1 MIEDKT
7 KEQQPASPVKPKRGQ
22 RLRSLWAQLQCMGL
36 LHRHRL
42 RRKTQNH
49 VNDFGRKLAQNS
61 AVPVIGETLY
71 ALGYSTE
78 YGFVRVGRG
87 LRSGWL
93 WLWQAFTTLLANAAA
108 MAFPGAA
115 QMFRDLF
122 GPIWLFFRGCGSLL
136 VHAQRVRKEKGFA
149 AACKAS
155 VHYLASGVRRNLK
168 TLPRMAM
175 YVLPVC
181 ALAVMVTVF
190 NHTVRQPYA
199 LEVQVNGQTVGYV
212 ANEDVFNS
220 AREAVQERINYAD
233 TDHAKWTVEPT
244 YTVTVAHKTMDENEM
259 ADAILKSAS
268 DEISEGTALYLDGE
282 LTAVCA
288 DGNSLQRYIS
298 SLLEPYENPDDP
310 NTTVG
315 FNKDVTLEN
324 GIYFNESFQEEAEV
338 EQLLSG
344 VQQAEKSYT
353 VQSGDTIWSIA
364 QKNGLT
370 VKELCEMNTGFT
382 ANGEN
387 GLTQNSKILP
397 GDALTVVREE
407 ETLEVRITKVE
418 SWEEEIAYT
427 TETTKSKELN
437 SGTKR
442 VTQKGENGI
451 RTVTA
456 QRVYDANG
464 NQLSQQILS
473 TVVTKEPVTEKVTVG
488 TKKVS
493 SGASYITGSGRFIW
507 PVPGYRNCSRWYGGS
522 HKGVDICAAAG
533 TPIYA
538 SAGGTVTKA
547 GYNRAGAGTGYGNSI
562 IISHGNG
569 YTTLYA
575 HCLSLVV
582 HAGQSVKQGQLIG
595 YVGSTGRSS
604 GNHCHFEIRRNGSY
618 IAPQNVFNRSKYR

>member
-1 MIEDKT
+1 M
-7 KEQQPASPVKPKRGQ
+7 
-22 RLRSLWAQLQCMGL
+22 
-36 LHRHRL
+36 
-42 RRKTQNH
+42 
-49 VNDFGRKLAQNS
+49 
-61 AVPVIGETLY
+61 
-71 ALGYSTE
+71 
-78 YGFVRVGRG
+78 
-87 LRSGWL
+87 
-93 WLWQAFTTLLANAAA
+93 
-108 MAFPGAA
+108 
-115 QMFRDLF
+115 
-122 GPIWLFFRGCGSLL
+122 
-136 VHAQRVRKEKGFA
+136 
-149 AACKAS
+149 
-155 VHYLASGVRRNLK
+155 
-168 TLPRMAM
+168 
-175 YVLPVC
+175 
-181 ALAVMVTVF
+181 
-190 NHTVRQPYA
+190 
-199 LEVQVNGQTVGYV
+199 
-212 ANEDVFNS
+212 
-220 AREAVQERINYAD
+220 
-233 TDHAKWTVEPT
+233 
-244 YTVTVAHKTMDENEM
+244 TVTKDLMDENYV
-259 ADAILKSAS
+259 ADAILKNSS
-268 DEISEGTALYLDGE
+268 DQISEGTALYLDGE

-324 GIYFNESFQEEAEV
+324 GIYFNESFQDEAEV

-427 TETTKSKELN
+427 TETIKSKELN

-442 VTQKGENGI
+442 VTQKGENGV

-456 QRVYDANG
+456 QRVYDTNG

-493 SGASYITGSGRFIW
+493 SGASYITGRATRTA
-507 PVPGYRNCSRWYGGS
+507 PVGT
-522 HKGVDICAAAG
+522 AAASRAW
-533 TPIYA
+533 I
-538 SAGGTVTKA
+538 SAPPPV
-547 GYNRAGAGTGYGNSI
+547 RPF
-562 IISHGNG
+562 
-569 YTTLYA
+569 TLRQR
-575 HCLSLVV
+575 V
-582 HAGQSVKQGQLIG
+582 
-595 YVGSTGRSS
+595 R
-604 GNHCHFEIRRNGSY
+604 
-618 IAPQNVFNRSKYR
+618 